1 MTSASDTREA
11 IREMLALTPEDWA
24 KAQTID
30 DPEVLRDLLLGARAF
45 GTQIDRSTLA
55 QVDEL
60 LADADWGAVLK
71 AALPLLLSAL

>member
-1 MTSASDTREA
+1 MTAADTREA

-24 KAQTID
+24 KAQKID

-45 GTQIDRSTLA
+45 GAQIDRSTLA
-55 QVDEL
+55 QVGEL

-71 AALPLLLSAL
+71 AALPLLIALL